1 MPNAGIGE
9 KDLLVGNN
17 NLVARSAGSGD
28 NIAALINQVN
38 NISTR
43 GVDRTGTAGGTG
55 ISESDSVKGRERS
68 KRLGSAVDDGEVLND
83 PLGVGLAERALNLAG
98 GESVGDGL
106 AVGLVGDGG
115 DTAGCAGG
123 LNAHLDGVTGRDVD
137 AGEVVG
143 VVGNPLVPCVVG
155 DGAAL
160 DTEIETGL
168 QESALAGVS
177 VNADPGTGAVLGA
190 VITTAG
196 DGRGGSN
203 NASGDLGES
212 GVDQDSTGPV
222 GALVVVLLGQTSASQ
237 TGVGTADTMSVA
249 AASNALGE
257 RRGNGRAG
265 KEKGTGSGSELH
277 FG

>member
-1 MPNAGIGE
+1 MPSSCTSVKN
-9 KDLLVGNN
+9 LLVGNN

-38 NISTR
+38 DISTR
-43 GVDRTGTAGGTG
+43 GVDRTRTAGGTG
-55 ISESDSVKGRERS
+55 IRESDGVKSRERS
-68 KRLGSAVDDGEVLND
+68 KRLGSTADDGEVLHD
-83 PLGVGLAERALNLAG
+83 PLSVCLAEGALNLAG
-98 GESVGDGL
+98 GEGVSDGL
-106 AVGLVGDGG
+106 TVGLVGDGG

-123 LNAHLDGVTGRDVD
+123 LNAHLDGVAGRNVD
-137 AGEVVG
+137 AAEVVG
-143 VVGNPLVPCVVG
+143 VVGNPLVPGVVG

-160 DTEIETGL
+160 DTEVETSL
-168 QESALAGVS
+168 QEGALTGVS
-177 VNADPGTGAVLGA
+177 VNTDPGTGAILGA
-190 VITTAG
+190 VVTTAG

-203 NASGDLGES
+203 DASGDLGES

-237 TGVGTADTMSVA
+237 TGVRAADTMSVA